1 MKLPLKTS
9 LLSAAFGIAAIT
21 STPASANHVD
31 CNSYLDNFVPEA
43 SACVGFFDGNALGG
57 NSGDLA
63 IQQDAID
70 QLLGPGFDLD
80 DLTKIEGPAD
90 DTTLDFGMA
99 LIGDVVVGIHFGG
112 AQGQANNVDNGTG
125 FFLFHF
131 DTPTTG
137 ITTTIPGFSAM
148 VFTPGGPAVPEP
160 GTWAMMLMGFG
171 AAGYAMR
178 RRRRSA
184 ELPQVA

>member
-1 MKLPLKTS
+1 MKYLKTT
-9 LLSAAFGIAAIT
+9 LLSAAFAIAAVT
-21 STPASANHVD
+21 STPASATHVD
-31 CNSYLDNFVPEA
+31 CADFLDNFVPTA
-43 SACVGFFDGNALGG
+43 TDCRGFYDGNALGG
-57 NSGDLA
+57 SSGDLA
-63 IQQDAID
+63 IQQGAID
-70 QLLGPGFDLD
+70 ALLGPGFNLD
-80 DLTKIEGPAD
+80 DLTKIEGPSD

-99 LIGDVVVGIHFGG
+99 LLGDVVVGIHFGG

-137 ITTTIPGFSAM
+137 ITTNIPGFSAL

-171 AAGYAMR
+171 AAGYAIR

-184 ELPQVA
+184 GLPQVA

>member
-1 MKLPLKTS
+1 MKFLFKS
-9 LLSAAFGIAAIT
+9 AMLSAAFAIAAVT
-21 STPASANHVD
+21 ATPASANHVACAD
-31 CNSYLDNFVPEA
+31 SMDNFVPEA
-43 SACVGFFDGNALGG
+43 LDCVGFFDGNVLGG
-57 NSGDLA
+57 SADQLA
-63 IQQDAID
+63 AQQSAID
-70 QLLGPGFDLD
+70 ELLGPGFNLD
-80 DLTKIEGPAD
+80 DLTKIEGPSD

-99 LIGDVVVGIHFGG
+99 LLGDVVIGIHFGG
-112 AQGQANNVDNGTG
+112 AQGQDDNVDNGTG

-148 VFTPGGPAVPEP
+148 VFTPGGAVPEP

-178 RRRRSA
+178 RRRRVGSIA
-184 ELPQVA
+184 QVA